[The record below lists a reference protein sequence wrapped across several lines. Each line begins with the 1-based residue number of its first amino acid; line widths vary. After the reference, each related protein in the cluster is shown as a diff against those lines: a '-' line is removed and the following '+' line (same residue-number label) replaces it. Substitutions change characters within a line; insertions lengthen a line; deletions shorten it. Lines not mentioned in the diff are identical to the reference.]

1 MKRYVLRSV
10 KYLILM
16 CVLCGAMIW
25 FKIENEQ
32 TPVTFAEM
40 LGIYFSTWNGWA
52 MAATIVLLSATYP
65 RFGFVSRRL
74 TGDLTA
80 DRQQII
86 AAFEM
91 EGYTLIGELAGEL
104 HFRGNAVKRLM
115 ALFEDE
121 VTVRQVADDEIELS
135 GLRRAAV
142 RIAIRMEGYITN
154 NRRVNG

>member
-16 CVLCGAMIW
+16 CVLCGALIW

-52 MAATIVLLSATYP
+52 MAATIVLLAVTYP
-65 RFGFVSRRL
+65 RFGFVSRHI
-74 TGDLTA
+74 TGDLAT
-80 DRQQII
+80 DRQQIL

-91 EGYTLIGELAGEL
+91 EGYTLVAESAGEL
-104 HFRGNAVKRLM
+104 RFRGNAVKRLM

-121 VTVRQVADDEIELS
+121 VVVRRSADDEIELS